1 MVSGRLIY
9 YPTVTREPFRNRG
22 RLTDLITSDKPF
34 NKIELDPLSM
44 GSDRVMMCG
53 CPGMLSDLVALI
65 RQRGFEESN
74 HSEPGHYV
82 IEKAFVEK

>member
-22 RLTDLITSDKPF
+22 RLTDLITSDKLF
-34 NKIELDPLSM
+34 KKIELDPLSM
-44 GSDRVMMCG
+44 DSDRVMMCG
-53 CPGMLSDLVALI
+53 SPGTLSDLVALI
-65 RQRGFEESN
+65 RQRGFEEGN
-74 HSEPGHYV
+74 HNEPGHYV

>member
-1 MVSGRLIY
+1 
-9 YPTVTREPFRNRG
+9 
-22 RLTDLITSDKPF
+22 
-34 NKIELDPLSM
+34 
-44 GSDRVMMCG
+44 MMCG